1 MEENLEKILVH
12 LSTRLLKMIELITN
26 HINIKYLL
34 FFIAICFF
42 INTAIIIILIIYL
55 GRFSYI
61 KKMDKFFLFPPVDYG
76 IILNAYRAFTY
87 GISFTFPN
95 SLGKKVHK
103 NIDLNTIPKKSQL
116 PFKIFIFSFFSYFP
130 FFVFSNIWFRINS

>member
-1 MEENLEKILVH
+1 
-12 LSTRLLKMIELITN
+12 MIELITN
-26 HINIKYLL
+26 HINFKYLV
-34 FFIAICFF
+34 FFMAICFL
-42 INTAIIIILIIYL
+42 INVAIIIMLIIYL

-87 GISFTFPN
+87 GMSFVFPN

-103 NIDLNTIPKKSQL
+103 NIDLNTIPIKAQL
-116 PFKIFIFSFFSYFP
+116 PFKIFIFSFVVFIP
-130 FFVFSNIWFRINS
+130 FFIFFTVW